1 MHHDPTVHI
10 VDDDASVRESLRWLM
25 ESVGLNVNTYE
36 SAQSFLRES
45 NNAAA
50 GCLLLDVRLRDMSG
64 LELQLRLK
72 EKGFQLPIIFITGH
86 GEVTMAVQAMKDGAV
101 DFMTKPFDDQKLLDS
116 VQRVLSQTQAMSEK
130 NAQRDLTV
138 SRLASLSPRERQ
150 VLDKV
155 IEGKLNKIIAD
166 ELNISY
172 KTVEA
177 HRARVMDKMR
187 AHTLSELIRQIA
199 LIDEYH

>member
-1 MHHDPTVHI
+1 MHHDPTVYI
-10 VDDDASVRESLRWLM
+10 VDDDSSVRESLRWLM

-36 SAQSFLRES
+36 SAQAFLRES

-166 ELNISY
+166 ELNISN

-187 AHTLSELIRQIA
+187 AHTLAELIRQIA
-199 LIDEYH
+199 LTGEYH